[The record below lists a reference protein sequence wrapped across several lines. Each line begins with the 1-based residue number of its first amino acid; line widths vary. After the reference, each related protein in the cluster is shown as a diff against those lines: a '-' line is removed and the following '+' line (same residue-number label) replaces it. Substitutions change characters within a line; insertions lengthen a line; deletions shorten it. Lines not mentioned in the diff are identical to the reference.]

1 MPEPIELHFWPTPN
15 GYKPLIALIE
25 MGFPYVI
32 VPVDIGRGDQF
43 KPEFEKLSPNRRMPA
58 ILDPEGPDGRPISVF
73 ESGAILQYLARKSGN
88 RFYGDDE
95 RARVEAEQW
104 VFWQMA
110 GLGPNA
116 GQANHFRSYAPAMT
130 PDQRHLSYGV
140 NRFTNELHRL
150 YGVVDD
156 RLKDRDYVAGDYSIA
171 DMACWPWTRYPSAR
185 GIDLA
190 EFPNV
195 AAWVERVG
203 ARPAVIR
210 AREEGEAVR
219 QGAASLADNTADAE
233 AQRKIL
239 FGQRARR

>member
-1 MPEPIELHFWPTPN
+1 MPQPIEVHFWPTPN

-25 MGFPYVI
+25 MELPYV
-32 VPVDIGRGDQF
+32 VTPVNIGRGDQF
-43 KPEFEKLSPNRRMPA
+43 KPEFEALSPNRRMPA

-104 VFWQMA
+104 VYWQMA

-116 GQANHFRSYAPAMT
+116 GQANHFRAYAPAMT
-130 PDQRHLSYGV
+130 PDQRHLAYAV

-150 YGVVDD
+150 YGVLDD
-156 RLKDRDYVAGDYSIA
+156 RLKDRDYIAGDYSIA
-171 DMACWPWTRYPSAR
+171 DMACWPWSRYPNTR
-185 GIDLA
+185 GVDYA

-195 AAWVERVG
+195 KAWVDRVG
-203 ARPAVIR
+203 ARPAVQR
-210 AREEGEAVR
+210 ALEEGAAIR
-219 QGAASLADNTADAE
+219 QSSTLADNTAEAE